1 MTNLYEKNERKDVEI
16 MEEPDYKFISNINI
30 NQSKSEIGFKTLVDG
45 FDSLL
50 YVIPKY
56 QRKFI
61 WSQDQVQSLAISL
74 LRGLPIPPIYVY
86 RNENGQLEILDGQ
99 QRMVSLFLYYKGK
112 YFKNKTKNY
121 MNLESIMT
129 DLRLN
134 DDDVSFETLLE
145 EQKLLKSVVYELEY
159 FDENMNKQILNIN
172 YDNLKKDMRRRLD
185 FTPISIIE
193 IKVDSESYKHRILYT
208 VFQNLNRGGTQLK
221 NQEVRNGAYQSE
233 FYDMLHDINNNNLKW
248 REIYGPKH
256 IHSRDVELLLRFCS
270 VEYYFKLINNEIK
283 INNYNGS
290 YPSLLNDFSDEAVKF
305 DSNKILEYR
314 NNLETFI
321 NRVETGGKIPTL
333 LLESLYLA
341 NIYVKGNYKITQ
353 EFCQSILNDKD
364 YSDIIDKS
372 PSIKIKVKE
381 RFDYVYKR
389 LFNYVEYGSQQNIK

>member
-1 MTNLYEKNERKDVEI
+1 M
-16 MEEPDYKFISNINI
+16 
-30 NQSKSEIGFKTLVDG
+30 
-45 FDSLL
+45 
-50 YVIPKY
+50 
-56 QRKFI
+56 
-61 WSQDQVQSLAISL
+61 
-74 LRGLPIPPIYVY
+74 
-86 RNENGQLEILDGQ
+86 DGQ

-353 EFCQSILNDKD
+353 EFCRSILKDKD
-364 YSDIIDKS
+364 YSNIIDKS